1 MYGKSACPVLC
12 RDRGTTEGMAEILWH
27 RRGNLAANGENKRR
41 PVATGGPDLLDIN
54 QFFREGCMSMIRLRM
69 KLRRDTLGYCKKPIV
84 TFVPR
89 NTEKLK

>member
-41 PVATGGPDLLDIN
+41 PVATGGPDLLDI
-54 QFFREGCMSMIRLRM
+54 
-69 KLRRDTLGYCKKPIV
+69 YPI
-84 TFVPR
+84 
-89 NTEKLK
+89 